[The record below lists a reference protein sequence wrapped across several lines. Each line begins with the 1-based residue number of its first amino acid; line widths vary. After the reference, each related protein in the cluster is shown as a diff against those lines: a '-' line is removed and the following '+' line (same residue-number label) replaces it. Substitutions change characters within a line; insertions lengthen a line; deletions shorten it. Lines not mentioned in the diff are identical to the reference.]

1 MKRILLLFT
10 IIFLLAGCGRD
21 GGKDPAPAPVP
32 TQTPTPT
39 PSPGPTPSPSPTPTP
54 VTEVRIGSTVIPLDA
69 EEADIS
75 GEDLSGIDMGEVL
88 SQLPALTRLTMI
100 GCGMSNEEYATLQDA
115 YPEIRMIWEIVLSHW
130 TLRTDTVAFSTFKTT
145 GDDFFMHN
153 DEAYYLKYCTDM
165 VALDL
170 GHNFVSDLSF
180 LQYMPNLQILILVD
194 NVKEWDPPGPRH
206 TITDL
211 SMLRFVPKLK
221 YLEFFANNIQDFS
234 FLQYLPDLEDVN
246 MSYTGLRS
254 IEYLRDKPHLERL
267 WIEHTHITYDQYT
280 ELTQL
285 YPAAKIVLYGEG
297 SIDQGW
303 RSGAH
308 YSIMRSMFR
317 ENYVDEH
324 YR

>member
-1 MKRILLLFT
+1 MKKTILLIT
-10 IIFLLAGCGRD
+10 ILLLLAGCSSE
-21 GGKDPAPAPVP
+21 GGPDPAPTPVP
-32 TQTPTPT
+32 VETPTPT
-39 PSPGPTPSPSPTPTP
+39 PSPTPAPTPSPTPTP
-54 VTEVRIGSTVIPLDA
+54 VTELQVGNVVIPIEA

-75 GEDLSGIDMGEVL
+75 GADLSAIDMDEVL
-88 SQLPALTRLTMI
+88 SQLPSLKKLTMI
-100 GCGMSNEEYATLQDA
+100 DCGLGNEEYAALQDSH
-115 YPEIRMIWEIVLSHW
+115 PDVRMIWEIVLSHW
-130 TLRTDTVAFSTFKTT
+130 TLRTDTVAFSTYKTT

-180 LQYMPNLQILILVD
+180 LQYMPNLQIFIIVD
-194 NVKEWDPPGPRH
+194 NVKEWNQPGPRH

-211 SMLRFVPKLK
+211 SMLQYVPKLK

-234 FLQYLPDLEDVN
+234 FLQYLPDLEDLN
-246 MSYTGLRS
+246 MSYTGLRG

-280 ELTQL
+280 ELTRL
-285 YPAAKIVLYGEG
+285 YPNAKIVLYGEG

-308 YSIMRSMFR
+308 YNIMRAMFR